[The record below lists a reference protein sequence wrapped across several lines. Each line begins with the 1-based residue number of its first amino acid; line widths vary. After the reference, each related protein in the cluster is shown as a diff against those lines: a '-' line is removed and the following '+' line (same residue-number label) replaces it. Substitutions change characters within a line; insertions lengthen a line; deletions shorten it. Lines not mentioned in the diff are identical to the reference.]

1 MHRCCPPSGSSEPL
15 AGQEGTEAPA
25 GTEEAA
31 AALVGSAAALA
42 GWEESV
48 GVTEEMRL
56 RICMNSHY

>member
-1 MHRCCPPSGSSEPL
+1 L

-25 GTEEAA
+25 GTEKAA

-48 GVTEEMRL
+48 GVMEEMRL